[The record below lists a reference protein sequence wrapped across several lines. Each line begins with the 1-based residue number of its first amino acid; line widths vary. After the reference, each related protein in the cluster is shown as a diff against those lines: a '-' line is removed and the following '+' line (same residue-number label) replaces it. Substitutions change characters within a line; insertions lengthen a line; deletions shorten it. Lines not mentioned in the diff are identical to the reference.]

1 MKLLSTLMLCTAM
14 FGIASAQ
21 ESILSSHILD
31 ISQGLPAENV
41 VIVLEKKSGETWNEL
56 EKATTNQDGRV
67 NFHTIK
73 TNNADSLGV
82 YRLNFYAQDYFKKQ
96 KLKTFYPE
104 VNVTFEINDETSHYH
119 VPITLS
125 PYGYSTYRGS

>member
-56 EKATTNQDGRV
+56 
-67 NFHTIK
+67 
-73 TNNADSLGV
+73 NNADSLGV
-82 YRLNFYAQDYFKKQ
+82 YRLNFYTQDYFKKQ

>member
-1 MKLLSTLMLCTAM
+1 MKLLSTFVLCTAM
-14 FGIASAQ
+14 FGIANAQ

-41 VIVLEKKSGETWNEL
+41 AIVLEKKNGDDWNEL

-67 NFHTIK
+67 NFYTIK
-73 TNNADSLGV
+73 TNNVDSLGI
-82 YRLNFYAQDYFKKQ
+82 YRLNFYTQDYFKKQ

-104 VNVTFEINDETSHYH
+104 VNVTFEISDETSHYH

>member
-1 MKLLSTLMLCTAM
+1 MKLLSTLALCTAV
-14 FGIASAQ
+14 FGIANAQ

-41 VIVLEKKSGETWNEL
+41 VIVLEKKNGDDWAEL
-56 EKATTNQDGRV
+56 EKATTNKDGRV
-67 NFHTIK
+67 NFNTIK
-73 TNNADSLGV
+73 TNNTDSLGI
-82 YRLNFYAQDYFKKQ
+82 YRLNFYTNDYFKNQ
-96 KLKTFYPE
+96 KLNTFYPE
-104 VNVTFEINDETSHYH
+104 VNVTFEINDETTHYH